1 MARVDG
7 VRTWPGGSK
16 LSPPPSRSTL
26 SMITVRS
33 KPEVL
38 RVALPNRLELSP
50 ISHLTHY
57 ELCMIIGW
65 VMWQVEFTDEFES
78 WWGETD
84 HSATGRC
91 RSSHRID
98 RIDRAV
104 AWTTGRRP
112 DCAALGIEHE
122 QHSQRSALSSAELLH
137 VLMPRRV
144 NPVVQATARRFEQ
157 FDASCDC
164 GLLLYGQFRPPRLEL
179 VSEFDLP
186 HHHPIIIHNS

>member
-1 MARVDG
+1 MDG

-84 HSATGRC
+84 HRATGRS

-104 AWTTGRRP
+104 AWTTGRRT
-112 DCAALGIEHE
+112 DSHVEASEHE
-122 QHSQRSALSSAELLH
+122 GAPRCSRRSAASAVH
-137 VLMPRRV
+137 VRSPTPR
-144 NPVVQATARRFEQ
+144 NPAARRRQ
-157 FDASCDC
+157 V
-164 GLLLYGQFRPPRLEL
+164 GPLERVIRRRRAGCRRSVRQVL
-179 VSEFDLP
+179 GRTETGE
-186 HHHPIIIHNS
+186 IQ